1 MLPTHP
7 ETRVWAHP
15 PKPLTHITRVA
26 ALGLQVPTVRTEAVG
41 VHARRPVTADAHLG
55 GPVYAR
61 DLPSSFVST
70 SFNRNKPWL

>member
-1 MLPTHP
+1 
-7 ETRVWAHP
+7 
-15 PKPLTHITRVA
+15 
-26 ALGLQVPTVRTEAVG
+26 LGLQVPTVRTEAVG